1 MTQKQIKQLLVKA
14 RLAEIEG
21 GRISANFT
29 GKKEKEGLLRRK
41 FIARKGA
48 GFSLTDSGR
57 KKVRVVMTGGVFDIL
72 HLGHVHTL
80 EKARRK
86 GDALVV
92 AVAHDATVRRSKG
105 RPPIYS
111 AKERAALLGK
121 LRCVDLALVG
131 HPKDRMVTARRVK
144 PDVVVYGYDQ
154 KSAMR
159 LKARVMRLK
168 KGVQEGRFKTSK
180 ALEGLCREA

>member
-1 MTQKQIKQLLVKA
+1 MELKPILVKA
-14 RLAEIEG
+14 RLCEIEKG
-21 GRISANFT
+21 KIRANFA
-29 GKKEKEGLLRRK
+29 GKQEAGELVRRGYLK
-41 FIARKGA
+41 RSGA
-48 GFSLTDSGR
+48 GFSLTESGR